1 MVPDMSEMNPEK
13 EAQVRMWII
22 NRIAEVLT
30 DLSDDGADDDDD
42 ALEEI
47 YGQMQN
53 AATLIIEYLNLTVL
67 DSNGQY
73 ATVTVGD
80 TTPAPE

>member
-1 MVPDMSEMNPEK
+1 MDADK
-13 EAQVRMWII
+13 EAQVRMWIV

-30 DLSDDGADDDDD
+30 DLSDDGASDDDN
-42 ALEEI
+42 LEEI
-47 YGQMQN
+47 YGTMQN
-53 AATLIIEYLNLTVL
+53 AATLILEYLNLTVL

-80 TTPAPE
+80 TTPETAV